1 MNELHGMEL
10 SKSPFLSEGD
20 EAVAVV
26 PPPGERHHQADQAH
40 RHHQPQPLAPP
51 HALNQM
57 SEE

>member
-26 PPPGERHHQADQAH
+26 PPPGERHDQASQARH
-40 RHHQPQPLAPP
+40 RDQPQPFAAPYG
-51 HALNQM
+51 L
-57 SEE
+57 E